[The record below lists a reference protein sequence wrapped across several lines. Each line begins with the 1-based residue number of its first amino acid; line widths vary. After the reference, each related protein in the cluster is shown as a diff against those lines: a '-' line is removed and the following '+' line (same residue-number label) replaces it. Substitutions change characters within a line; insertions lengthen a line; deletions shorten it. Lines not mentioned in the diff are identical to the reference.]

1 MDRGRKKQREGEI
14 GRETEKES
22 GRGEMGREGGE
33 RWGERGGKEEKEG
46 REREGEVRKRYYA
59 HIHVDPIITV

>member
-22 GRGEMGREGGE
+22 GRGEMGRGGVG
-33 RWGERGGKEEKEG
+33 RRRRGENG
-46 REREGEVRKRYYA
+46 REKLERDIM
-59 HIHVDPIITV
+59 HIYM